1 MSGKVLN
8 PTRWPRADQ
17 AAWDAACAEG
27 DIFDGRGPAAHWAAG
42 SRRSIASGYGR
53 WIGYLTAVE
62 PEALDR
68 PPAERVTR
76 DRLRRYLDHLRGEIT
91 PMGVFNYAKHLYDAI
106 RVMAPDRD
114 WRWFKAIVWRLDR
127 RGHSHRN
134 KRSRMVTPGQ
144 LIRLGIGLMEQA
156 QPQIEGLNAAIAYR
170 DGLIIALLACR
181 PIRRRNL
188 AALSI
193 GRQLVRSGNL
203 WHIIF
208 RADEIKN
215 HQPYEATIPAFLQPF
230 LERYLGD
237 IRPLFPRAEAHE
249 GLWASAK
256 GGPLSGTGLY
266 DLVCKR
272 TRVAFGKPINLH
284 LFRDIAATEIA
295 YKDPAKIGIA
305 RDLLGHSDLRAI
317 DKHYIQAS
325 QIQAGRAYHQALLA
339 ERNDLAQTGRKR
351 TPRS

>member
-1 MSGKVLN
+1 MTGKVLRL
-8 PTRWPRADQ
+8 TRWPEADRADW
-17 AAWDAACAEG
+17 AAAFETG

-42 SRRSIASGYGR
+42 SRRSVASGYGR
-53 WIGYLTAVE
+53 WIGYLAAME
-62 PEALDR
+62 PGALSL
-68 PPAERVTR
+68 PPAERITR
-76 DRLRRYLDHLRGEIT
+76 ARLRCYLDHLTAEIT
-91 PMGVFNYAKHLYDAI
+91 PAGVFNYTKHLYDAI
-106 RVMAPDRD
+106 RVMAPKRD
-114 WRWFKAIVWRLDR
+114 WRWFKAIAWRLDGR
-127 RGHSHRN
+127 APRRN
-134 KRSRMVTPGQ
+134 KRSRMVPPGQ

-208 RADEIKN
+208 RADETKN

-230 LERYLGD
+230 LEHYLGD

-256 GGPLSGTGLY
+256 GGPLSGAALY

-351 TPRS
+351 SPRS

>member
-1 MSGKVLN
+1 MTGKVFRL
-8 PTRWPRADQ
+8 TRWPEADRADW
-17 AAWDAACAEG
+17 AAAFETG

-42 SRRSIASGYGR
+42 SRRSVASGYGR
-53 WIGYLTAVE
+53 WIGYLAAME
-62 PEALDR
+62 PGALSL
-68 PPAERVTR
+68 PPAERITR
-76 DRLRRYLDHLRGEIT
+76 ARLRCYFDHLTAEIT
-91 PMGVFNYAKHLYDAI
+91 PAGVFNYTKHLYDAI
-106 RVMAPDRD
+106 RVMAPERD
-114 WRWFKAIVWRLDR
+114 WRWFKAIAWRLDGR
-127 RGHSHRN
+127 APRRN

-256 GGPLSGTGLY
+256 GGPLSDTALY

-305 RDLLGHSDLRAI
+305 RDLLGHSDLRAV
-317 DKHYIQAS
+317 DRHYNQAS

-339 ERNDLAQTGRKR
+339 ERYDLTQTGRKIDQ
-351 TPRS
+351 RS

>member
-1 MSGKVLN
+1 MIGKVL
-8 PTRWPRADQ
+8 RAALWPQADRTAWN
-17 AAWDAACAEG
+17 AAFDEG
-27 DIFDGRGPAAHWAAG
+27 DIFDGRGPAAHWSAG
-42 SRRSIASGYGR
+42 SRRSVASGYGR
-53 WIGYLTAVE
+53 WIGYLTSME
-62 PEALDR
+62 PGALAL
-68 PPAERVTR
+68 PPADRVTR
-76 DRLRRYLDHLRGEIT
+76 GRLRCYLDHLSAEISPAGT
-91 PMGVFNYAKHLYDAI
+91 FNYAKHLYDAI
-106 RVMAPDRD
+106 RVMAPECD
-114 WRWFKAIVWRLDR
+114 WDWLKAIVWRLDGR
-127 RGHSHRN
+127 APRRN
-134 KRSRMVTPGQ
+134 KRSRMVPPGQ

-208 RADEIKN
+208 RADETKN

-256 GGPLSGTGLY
+256 GGPLSDTALY

-339 ERNDLAQTGRKR
+339 ERHDLAQTGRKKGQ
-351 TPRS
+351 RS

>member
-1 MSGKVLN
+1 MTGKVLRL
-8 PTRWPRADQ
+8 TRWPEADR
-17 AAWDAACAEG
+17 AAWAAAFETG

-42 SRRSIASGYGR
+42 SRRSVASGYGR
-53 WIGYLTAVE
+53 WIGYLAAME
-62 PEALDR
+62 PGALSL
-68 PPAERVTR
+68 PAAERITR
-76 DRLRRYLDHLRGEIT
+76 ARLRCYLDHLTAEIT
-91 PMGVFNYAKHLYDAI
+91 PAGVFNYTKHLYDAI
-106 RVMAPDRD
+106 RVMAPERD
-114 WRWFKAIVWRLDR
+114 WRWFKAIAWRLDGR
-127 RGHSHRN
+127 APRRN

-208 RADEIKN
+208 RADETKN

>member
-1 MSGKVLN
+1 
-8 PTRWPRADQ
+8 
-17 AAWDAACAEG
+17 
-27 DIFDGRGPAAHWAAG
+27 
-42 SRRSIASGYGR
+42 
-53 WIGYLTAVE
+53 
-62 PEALDR
+62 
-68 PPAERVTR
+68 
-76 DRLRRYLDHLRGEIT
+76 
-91 PMGVFNYAKHLYDAI
+91 
-106 RVMAPDRD
+106 
-114 WRWFKAIVWRLDR
+114 
-127 RGHSHRN
+127 
-134 KRSRMVTPGQ
+134 MVTPGQ

-208 RADEIKN
+208 RADETKN

-256 GGPLSGTGLY
+256 GGPLSDTALY

-284 LFRDIAATEIA
+284 L
-295 YKDPAKIGIA
+295 
-305 RDLLGHSDLRAI
+305 LRAI